1 MAKSLTYTFNHNFSS
16 MQKIKAVFNKRNA
29 PLYMTNNNE
38 VAYFLGFKL
47 SLIAVGL
54 NKSKPANR
62 NLCATSAIV
71 SWPENKANPVASY
84 GT

>member
-1 MAKSLTYTFNHNFSS
+1 
-16 MQKIKAVFNKRNA
+16 
-29 PLYMTNNNE
+29 MTNNNE
-38 VAYFLGFKL
+38 RTYFLGFKL

-54 NKSKPANR
+54 NKSNPAKR
-62 NLCATSAIV
+62 NVSATSAMV

>member
-1 MAKSLTYTFNHNFSS
+1 M
-16 MQKIKAVFNKRNA
+16 I
-29 PLYMTNNNE
+29 NNYE
-38 VAYFLGFKL
+38 LVYFLGFKL

-54 NKSKPANR
+54 NKSNPTNR
-62 NLCATSAIV
+62 NVSAISVMV